1 MKLLLGDENIDI
13 LFFNELMKKT
23 TLYHTHLALN
33 AKMTSFGG
41 YEMPIQ
47 YTGVKKEHLTVR
59 NQLGVFDVSHMGE
72 FYVSGPQ
79 ALALLQKVCSNDI
92 SKLTVGKAQ
101 YNYFPNETGGI
112 VDDLIVYRL
121 EETVYLL
128 VVNASNIEKDW
139 EWIQHHNS
147 SFGAAI
153 ENRSDQTALLAIQ
166 GPKALEAMQKLTPI
180 NLSELPYYA
189 HATGVFA
196 GCEPT
201 LIATT
206 GYTGAG
212 GIEIYFPAEKAPEIW
227 EAVLDAGADFGIAP
241 VGLAAR
247 DTLRTEMGYCLYGN
261 EINDSSSPI
270 AAGLSWISKPE
281 KGCINADTLKEEIQS
296 GTSQKLVGFVMEG
309 RAIPRSGY
317 DLIDANDRIIGR
329 VTSGTQ
335 SPSLSQGIGLGYV
348 DHEFAIPGTVIG
360 VRIREKY
367 NAAQIVK
374 LPFLKSY

>member
-1 MKLLLGDENIDI
+1 
-13 LFFNELMKKT
+13 
-23 TLYHTHLALN
+23 
-33 AKMTSFGG
+33 
-41 YEMPIQ
+41 
-47 YTGVKKEHLTVR
+47 
-59 NQLGVFDVSHMGE
+59 
-72 FYVSGPQ
+72 
-79 ALALLQKVCSNDI
+79 
-92 SKLTVGKAQ
+92 
-101 YNYFPNETGGI
+101 
-112 VDDLIVYRL
+112 
-121 EETVYLL
+121 
-128 VVNASNIEKDW
+128 
-139 EWIQHHNS
+139 
-147 SFGAAI
+147 
-153 ENRSDQTALLAIQ
+153 
-166 GPKALEAMQKLTPI
+166 
-180 NLSELPYYA
+180 
-189 HATGVFA
+189 
-196 GCEPT
+196 
-201 LIATT
+201 
-206 GYTGAG
+206 
-212 GIEIYFPAEKAPEIW
+212 
-227 EAVLDAGADFGIAP
+227 VLDAGADFGIAP

-296 GTSQKLVGFVMEG
+296 GTTQKLVGFVMEG

-348 DHEFAIPGTVIG
+348 DHEFAKPRTVIG